1 MAPGMCRQM
10 AGRLGKAD
18 RRNSEES
25 YTGILAQLLK
35 TVLYRGAAAECVKG
49 DAYEVDSGR
58 FQDWTGTL
66 EFPYHGAGEGGKDLP
81 AGTPGS

>member
-25 YTGILAQLLK
+25 YSCIVAQLLK
-35 TVLYRGAAAECVKG
+35 PVPHRGTEEQDRAAV
-49 DAYEVDSGR
+49 SGL
-58 FQDWTGTL
+58 QNV
-66 EFPYHGAGEGGKDLP
+66 
-81 AGTPGS
+81 